1 MITPQIA
8 AREILRRRRS
18 RESLASFADYIDIPG
33 TPISDDEEEDQFS
46 IECGSLAKHHVMI
59 CDTFQGLI
67 EETLEYEGEQVRG
80 AMFFMPPG
88 GAKSTYGTVV
98 APTWAMGKIPGYNI
112 IAASYNSKLA
122 FKQSRKSRQIVSS
135 HKYKMVFDTSLRHD
149 NKAVED
155 WSLDNQ
161 STYMAGGILSGLT
174 GNRANGLVIDDPIRG
189 RQDAESDTVRDSTAE
204 AIEDDALT
212 RLKPNGWVV
221 YILTRWHEDDP
232 VGRLLPEDWDG
243 KTGFVRCKD
252 GLLYYVLSISAQC
265 EEKNDPLGREIGEY
279 FWPEWFPV
287 THWTRYKANPRTWA
301 SLYQQKPS
309 PDDGD
314 YYKRGYFHRY
324 HPSDL
329 PERLNYYATSDFAVT
344 EPEGSN
350 DPDFTEHTIWGVDC
364 NGDSWLIDNW
374 FKQTSADE
382 WIDSLLDLQ
391 KQYKTLRWFG
401 EGGVIRRA
409 VEPFL
414 NKEIKRRRI
423 YPRMEW
429 INPVREKVVA
439 SRSFQG
445 IAAQGIVHIPFGP
458 DGDRMVEQLMKFPSV
473 KHDDFCDTCSLWG
486 RALEDTR
493 KVILPEIINR
503 DKVNRYNF
511 PDDESGSNDWMCK

>member
-1 MITPQIA
+1 MITPQQA
-8 AREILRRRRS
+8 AITLLKRRKAK
-18 RESLASFADYIDIPG
+18 ESLASFADYIEIPG
-33 TPISDDEEEDQFS
+33 TPISEDPEEDQFNLV
-46 IECGSLAKHHVMI
+46 ETSLAKHHVMI
-59 CDTFQGLI
+59 CDIYQGLI
-67 EETLEYEGEQVRG
+67 EGTLEHEGEQVRG

-135 HKYKMVFDTSLRHD
+135 PRYKNIFDTTIRAD
-149 NKAVED
+149 NKSVED

-174 GNRANGLVIDDPIRG
+174 GNRADGVVIDDPIRG
-189 RQDAESDTVRDSTAE
+189 RKDAESDTVRDSTAE

-232 VGRLLPEDWDG
+232 VGRLLPNDWDG
-243 KTGFVRCKD
+243 QTGFVRCKD
-252 GLLYYVLSISAQC
+252 GLLYYVLSLSAQC
-265 EEKNDPLGREIGEY
+265 VDANDPLGREIGEY
-279 FWPEWFPV
+279 FWPEWFPES
-287 THWTRYKANPRTWA
+287 HWTRYKKNSRTWS
-301 SLYQQKPS
+301 SLFQQKPS

-314 YYKRGYFHRY
+314 YYQRSYFHRY
-324 HPSDL
+324 SPCDL
-329 PERLNYYATSDFAVT
+329 PDKLNHYGCSDFGVT
-344 EPEGSN
+344 DEGDAD
-350 DPDFTEHTIWGVDC
+350 DPDFTEHTIFGLDTEGETWI
-364 NGDSWLIDNW
+364 LDNW
-374 FKQTSADE
+374 NDQATSDV
-382 WIDSLLDLQ
+382 WIDELLKLH

-409 VEPFL
+409 IEPFL
-414 NKEIKRRRI
+414 KKEIKKQRI
-423 YPRMEW
+423 YPKMEW
-429 INPVREKVVA
+429 INPIRNKVIS

-445 IAAQGIVHIPFGP
+445 IAAQGIVHIPIGP
-458 DGDRMVEQLMKFPSV
+458 DGDRMIEQMMKFPNV

-493 KVILPEIINR
+493 KVILPEAINR
-503 DKVNRYNF
+503 DKVNRKYNF
-511 PDDESGSNDWMCK
+511 GKKSNNNWKTV